1 VLAGCGEPWGLDKET
16 ALRLG
21 RVLGSGLSAGDI
33 CGAVSAAGMVLGL
46 VQGPIGPDDP
56 QARGRVKE
64 QNREFQRRFRARHGS
79 IVCRELLG
87 VDPNDR
93 DAFDGAIDRGHF
105 KARCASFVASAAE
118 LLEDML
124 GPGPDPA

>member
-1 VLAGCGEPWGLDKET
+1 MLAGCGEPWGLDRET

-21 RVLGSGLSAGDI
+21 RVLGSGLSAGDV
-33 CGAVSAAGMVLGL
+33 CGAVSGAGMVLGFARGT
-46 VQGPIGPDDP
+46 VGPDDP
-56 QARGRVKE
+56 QVRGAVKE
-64 QNREFQRRFRARHGS
+64 QNREFQRRFRAVHGS

-105 KARCASFVASAAE
+105 KARCAGFVATAAQI
-118 LLEDML
+118 LVDML
-124 GPGPDPA
+124 GSGPDPA